1 MATVMKSADVNRG
14 LARLEPNVPRVI
26 EDAIAICEVPAPTF
40 REGPRGEFVGRRM
53 EAMGLPTPRTDAE
66 GNVICE
72 MPGHPDRATVVVM
85 AHLDT
90 VFGIE
95 TPIKVRRD
103 GDRLHGPG
111 IGDNS
116 MAVAGMLWLGDALR
130 NLPGRG
136 SLVLA
141 ANVGEEGLGNLRGAK
156 ALWNQ
161 YHDRAT
167 AWIALEGAMSAE
179 VVNLGIPSRRLQIA
193 YRGLGGHSWRDF
205 GRPSAIHALGSLI
218 SQTAQIRPPTSPKT
232 TYNIGGISGGR
243 SVNTIA
249 QDAELVLDMR
259 SEDAAAL
266 GNLEQQV
273 RGLVTAIGDAA
284 GMRSEITVVGDRPG
298 GQLGDEHWLARIIE
312 TAATEIGMKLRW
324 KSAST
329 DGNIP
334 LSHGAPAVTLGVAK
348 GDNLHSV
355 EEFLDVAPIL
365 QNLQLDYLVLASV
378 LLRPRG

>member
-1 MATVMKSADVNRG
+1 MAAMLKSADVKRG

-40 REGPRGEFVGRRM
+40 DEGRRGEFVGRQM
-53 EAMGLPTPRTDAE
+53 AAMGLGAPRTDAE

-72 MPGHPDRATVVVM
+72 MPGNPERGTVVVM

-90 VFGIE
+90 VFRIE
-95 TPIKVRRD
+95 TPVKVRRE
-103 GDRLHGPG
+103 GGRLHGPG

-130 NLPGRG
+130 DLPGRG
-136 SLVLA
+136 ALVLA

-156 ALWNQ
+156 ALWDQ
-161 YHDRAT
+161 YGERAT
-167 AWIALEGAMSAE
+167 AWVALEGAMSGEA
-179 VVNLGIPSRRLQIA
+179 VNLGIPSRRLQIA
-193 YRGLGGHSWRDF
+193 YHGLGGHSWRDF
-205 GRPSAIHALGSLI
+205 GRPSAIHALGALI
-218 SQTAQIRPPTSPKT
+218 SQIGQIRPPTSPRT

-259 SEDAAAL
+259 SEDGAAL
-266 GNLEQQV
+266 AALEHQV
-273 RGLVTAIGDAA
+273 RGLVAAIGGAA
-284 GMRSEITVVGDRPG
+284 GMRADIDVVGDRPG
-298 GQLGDEHWLARIIE
+298 GRLAEGHWLAQIVDS
-312 TAATEIGMKLRW
+312 AAAEVDVKLRW

-365 QNLQLDYLVLASV
+365 SNLQLDYLVLASA
-378 LLRPRG
+378 LLRPRR

>member
-1 MATVMKSADVNRG
+1 MAAVAEGADVKRG
-14 LARLEPNVPRVI
+14 LARLEQHLARVI
-26 EDAIAICEVPAPTF
+26 EDGIAICEVPAPTF
-40 REGPRGEFVGRRM
+40 QEGPRGEFVGRRM
-53 EAMGLPTPRTDAE
+53 HALGLGTPRTDAE

-72 MPGHPDRATVVVM
+72 MPGRADRGTVVVM

-95 TPIKVRRD
+95 TPVKVRRE
-103 GDRLHGPG
+103 GSRLHGPG

-116 MAVAGMLWLGDALR
+116 VAVAAMLWLGEALR
-130 NLPGRG
+130 DLPDRG
-136 SLVLA
+136 SLILA
-141 ANVGEEGLGNLRGAK
+141 ANVGEEGLGNLRGAR
-156 ALWNQ
+156 ALWEQ

-167 AWIALEGAMSAE
+167 AWIALEGGMASEA
-179 VVNLGIPSRRLQIA
+179 VNLAIPSRRLEIA
-193 YRGLGGHSWRDF
+193 YRGPGGHSWRDF

-218 SQTAQIRPPTSPKT
+218 SQIAQIRPPATPRT

-259 SEDAAAL
+259 SEDGTAL
-266 GNLEQQV
+266 GNLERQV
-273 RGLVTAIGDAA
+273 RGLVTAVGDAA
-284 GMRSEITVVGDRPG
+284 GMRAEIGVVGDRPG
-298 GQLGDEHWLARIIE
+298 GRLADDHWLARLVE
-312 TAATEIGMKLRW
+312 AAAAEIGMRLRW

-329 DGNIP
+329 DGNVP
-334 LSHGAPAVTLGVAK
+334 LSHGAAGVTLGVAR

-355 EEFLDVAPIL
+355 EEVLDVDPAL
-365 QNLQLDYLVLASV
+365 QNLQLDYLVLASA